1 MSTQVITFN
10 FVKTHTHI
18 LSWGTLLC
26 CTECINL
33 LFPLICS
40 LSLGVFNNLEFDDAL
55 VPPLDER
62 LLPLPLLP
70 LFFEGKD
77 EMREN
82 TEEEGGVKGGLLEEL
97 CLLSEK
103 EEKKRGFKLP
113 YRNNS

>member
-1 MSTQVITFN
+1 MGN
-10 FVKTHTHI
+10 
-18 LSWGTLLC
+18 
-26 CTECINL
+26 
-33 LFPLICS
+33 
-40 LSLGVFNNLEFDDAL
+40 FNNLEFDDDAL

-82 TEEEGGVKGGLLEEL
+82 TEEVGGVKGGLLEEL

-103 EEKKRGFKLP
+103 EEKKGVLSSHTETILMLSFTPLTFFLYWLRSSLATHRAQKIQASL
-113 YRNNS
+113 

>member
-1 MSTQVITFN
+1 MC
-10 FVKTHTHI
+10 THI

-26 CTECINL
+26 CTGCINL

-40 LSLGVFNNLEFDDAL
+40 LSLGDFNNLEFDDDAL

-70 LFFEGKD
+70 LFFEGRD

-103 EEKKRGFKLP
+103 EKKGF
-113 YRNNS
+113 

>member
-1 MSTQVITFN
+1 M
-10 FVKTHTHI
+10 
-18 LSWGTLLC
+18 
-26 CTECINL
+26 
-33 LFPLICS
+33 
-40 LSLGVFNNLEFDDAL
+40 SLGDFNNLELDDDDDAL

-62 LLPLPLLP
+62 LLPLPPLP

-97 CLLSEK
+97 CLLSA
-103 EEKKRGFKLP
+103 EEKKEKGGRGLNSQGP

>member
-1 MSTQVITFN
+1 M
-10 FVKTHTHI
+10 
-18 LSWGTLLC
+18 
-26 CTECINL
+26 
-33 LFPLICS
+33 
-40 LSLGVFNNLEFDDAL
+40 SLGDFNNLELDDDDDAL

-97 CLLSEK
+97 CLLSA
-103 EEKKRGFKLP
+103 EEKKEKGGRGLNSRGP

>member
-1 MSTQVITFN
+1 M
-10 FVKTHTHI
+10 
-18 LSWGTLLC
+18 GD
-26 CTECINL
+26 
-33 LFPLICS
+33 
-40 LSLGVFNNLEFDDAL
+40 FNNLELDDDDDAL

-62 LLPLPLLP
+62 LLPLPPLP

-97 CLLSEK
+97 CLLSA
-103 EEKKRGFKLP
+103 EEKKEKGGRGLNSRGP

>member
-1 MSTQVITFN
+1 M
-10 FVKTHTHI
+10 
-18 LSWGTLLC
+18 SWGTLLC
-26 CTECINL
+26 CTECISL

-40 LSLGVFNNLEFDDAL
+40 LSLGDFNNLEFDDDAL

-97 CLLSEK
+97 CLLSERV
-103 EEKKRGFKLP
+103 KRDFKLP
-113 YRNNS
+113 YRKNS

>member
-1 MSTQVITFN
+1 M
-10 FVKTHTHI
+10 
-18 LSWGTLLC
+18 
-26 CTECINL
+26 
-33 LFPLICS
+33 
-40 LSLGVFNNLEFDDAL
+40 SLGDFNNLELDDDDDAL

-62 LLPLPLLP
+62 LLPLPPLP

-97 CLLSEK
+97 CLLSA
-103 EEKKRGFKLP
+103 EEKKEKGGRGLNSRGP

>member
-1 MSTQVITFN
+1 M
-10 FVKTHTHI
+10 
-18 LSWGTLLC
+18 
-26 CTECINL
+26 
-33 LFPLICS
+33 
-40 LSLGVFNNLEFDDAL
+40 EFDDDAL

-97 CLLSEK
+97 CLLSEN
-103 EEKKRGFKLP
+103 EEKKGCLRSHTETVLKYFMLSFTPLTFFLYWLGRSP
-113 YRNNS
+113 ATHRV

>member
-1 MSTQVITFN
+1 MKAESTNTARN
-10 FVKTHTHI
+10 TTEPFVKRHTHS

-40 LSLGVFNNLEFDDAL
+40 LSLGDFSNLEFDDDAL
-55 VPPLDER
+55 VVPPLDER
-62 LLPLPLLP
+62 LLPLPLLL

-82 TEEEGGVKGGLLEEL
+82 TEEVGGVKGGLLEEL
-97 CLLSEK
+97 CLLSEMV
-103 EEKKRGFKLP
+103 
-113 YRNNS
+113 RNKGA